1 MEDRRGTVSEAYE
14 LQPSTPAATSPGRR
28 VLILS
33 AEEGEGHRAVARAL
47 QAELAEECEV
57 VVYDA
62 LEHLGRVIPFMSRD
76 IYRVQ
81 LRCMTWTYWLECAF
95 FARFPP
101 GRAIARMGLA
111 LLGSRPLMRL
121 IRRERP
127 DVIVSTHPAA
137 TSIIGYLRRRGKL
150 RGPALATVSDFG
162 VHPLWAHRG
171 IDLHL
176 VVHDSCLKPVE
187 RVAGQGS
194 ARVIRPPVQ
203 PQFFERRTK
212 QEARRA
218 LDLPRDGTTIVVSG
232 GGWGIGKLERA
243 VRAALE
249 LERVTV
255 ICICG
260 HNGQVRGKLEDSF
273 KAEPRVRVLGFTQ
286 QMSDLVAACD
296 AVVHSTAG
304 VTCLEALV
312 RGRPIIAFGS
322 PAGHARWNAR
332 AIAALGMGDAT
343 RTSAQLTAA
352 LRKAIDQ
359 PLVSGR
365 RLTAARPAASLI
377 VSARPRVERPRALR
391 RRIRRLAATVALTS
405 LVAVGWTFASAT
417 PYPFVSRMLHLRP
430 ATTAPLVGPR
440 IALVVDAPQQMLPA
454 IASKLEAR
462 KARATFALDKAPDR
476 SLIATLA
483 SFGDSS
489 LPTLHA
495 KTLPHWISVGRG
507 LQRQAHALGLGKHFY
522 YLVPRKGFT
531 FGEYVVARAVG
542 GRPLA
547 GAVRFEAGRALSAKT
562 PQAGDVVVLTLED
575 SSLSSALATV
585 DAVTRL
591 LSRESLRAVP
601 FPGSAS
607 ASRTAP
613 TAGDVPSTP
622 APATI
627 STIEATRAARSQK
640 LPLQVSPARTGA
652 SATGTS
658 VVRARTIGAT

>member
-1 MEDRRGTVSEAYE
+1 MSEAYE
-14 LQPSTPAATSPGRR
+14 LLPSTHAVAQPGRR

-47 QAELAEECEV
+47 QAELADGVAEV
-57 VVYDA
+57 VVHDA

-81 LRCMTWTYWLECAF
+81 LRWGTWTYWLECAF
-95 FARFPP
+95 FALFPP

-111 LLGSRPLMRL
+111 LLGSRPLLRL

-150 RGPALATVSDFG
+150 KGPALATVSDFG

-176 VVHDSCLKPVE
+176 VIHESCLKPVE

-203 PQFFERRTK
+203 PEFFERRTK
-212 QEARRA
+212 QDARRA
-218 LDLPRDGTTIVVSG
+218 LGLPEDGPMIVVSG

-255 ICICG
+255 VCICG
-260 HNGQVRGKLEDSF
+260 HNELARHKLESSF
-273 KAEPRVRVLGFTQ
+273 QGEPRVRVLGFTQ

-322 PAGHARWNAR
+322 PAGHARWNAK

-343 RTSAQLTAA
+343 RTPAQLTAA
-352 LRKAIDQ
+352 LRKAVDQ
-359 PLVSGR
+359 PLVTGR
-365 RLTAARPAASLI
+365 RLKAARPAASLI
-377 VSARPRVERPRALR
+377 VAARPRAERPGSR
-391 RRIRRLAATVALTS
+391 RVRRLAVTVAVAS
-405 LVAVGWTFASAT
+405 LVTVGWTFASAA

-430 ATTAPLVGPR
+430 VTTAPLTGAR
-440 IALVVDAPQQMLPA
+440 IALVVDAPAQLLPA
-454 IASKLEAR
+454 IASELQTR
-462 KARATFALDKAPDR
+462 KARATFALDKAPDQA
-476 SLIATLA
+476 LMGTLA

-495 KTLPHWISVGRG
+495 KTLPHWISIGRG
-507 LQRQAHALGLGKHFY
+507 LEQQAHALGLGKHFY

-531 FGEYVVARAVG
+531 LGEYVVARAVG

-547 GAVRFEAGRALSAKT
+547 GAVRFEAGRPLPAKT
-562 PQAGDVVVLTLED
+562 PQAGDVVVLALED

-585 DAVTRL
+585 DTVTKL

-627 STIEATRAARSQK
+627 RTIEATRAARSHG

-652 SATGTS
+652 SATGTR
-658 VVRARTIGAT
+658 VVRASTIGAT

>member
-1 MEDRRGTVSEAYE
+1 MSEAYE
-14 LQPSTPAATSPGRR
+14 LQPLTHAATQPLRR

-47 QAELAEECEV
+47 QAELADEPAEV
-57 VVYDA
+57 VVHDA
-62 LEHLGRVIPFMSRD
+62 LQHLGRVIPFMSRD

-81 LRCMTWTYWLECAF
+81 LRWMTWTYWLECQF
-95 FARFPP
+95 FALFPP
-101 GRAIARMGLA
+101 GRALARMGLA

-121 IRRERP
+121 IRHERP

-137 TSIIGYLRRRGKL
+137 TSIIGYLRKRGKL
-150 RGPALATVSDFG
+150 PGPALATVSDFG

-176 VVHDSCLKPVE
+176 VIHESCLKPVE

-212 QEARRA
+212 QDARRA
-218 LDLPRDGTTIVVSG
+218 LGVPQEGPMVVVSG

-249 LERVTV
+249 LEGATV
-255 ICICG
+255 FCICG
-260 HNGQVRGKLEDSF
+260 HNELVRQKLERSF
-273 KAEPRVRVLGFTQ
+273 QDEPRARVLGFTQ
-286 QMSDLVAACD
+286 EMSDLVAACD

-322 PAGHARWNAR
+322 PAGHARWNAK
-332 AIAALGMGDAT
+332 AIEALGMGDDT
-343 RTSAQLTAA
+343 RTAAQLTEA
-352 LRKAIDQ
+352 LRKVVDQ
-359 PLVSGR
+359 PLVNGR
-365 RLTAARPAASLI
+365 RLKAARPAASLI
-377 VSARPRVERPRALR
+377 VAARPRARRPGLGWRRAR
-391 RRIRRLAATVALTS
+391 RFATAFAIVS
-405 LVAVGWTFASAT
+405 LIAVGWTFASAA
-417 PYPFVSRMLHLRP
+417 PYPFVARMLHLRP
-430 ATTAPLVGPR
+430 VTTAPLVGPKV
-440 IALVVDAPQQMLPA
+440 ALVVDAPAQLLPA
-454 IASKLEAR
+454 IASELRTR
-462 KARATFALDKAPDR
+462 KARATFALDSAPDR
-476 SLIATLA
+476 SVMATLG
-483 SFGDSS
+483 SFGDTS
-489 LPTLHA
+489 LPTLNA

-531 FGEYVVARAVG
+531 LGEYVVARAVG

-547 GAVRFEAGRALSAKT
+547 GAVRVEAGRPLPAKA
-562 PQAGDVVVLTLED
+562 PQAGDVVVVALGD

-585 DAVTRL
+585 DAVTKL

-613 TAGDVPSTP
+613 TAGEVPRTP

-627 STIEATRAARSQK
+627 STIEAIRAVRSHGFG
-640 LPLQVSPARTGA
+640 LQLSPARAGA
-652 SATGTS
+652 SATGTR
-658 VVRARTIGAT
+658 VVRASTIGAT